1 MLQKSIGFFLLIN
14 VSSVYALGYTLGQG
28 YNLGAWNISG
38 YTSVA
43 FGVPIQNKAPAKI
56 EIDDI
61 ALFGQANLHPYL
73 NPFFEIEYA
82 AQPIWI
88 DGQGAFAQSGRFVVE
103 RLYNDMQLTEAWTFR
118 LGKMLTPL
126 TEWNQIHANPLVATV
141 IRPLSSYV
149 SFSNFISG
157 VGLYYQTEL
166 EWLPNIQVYYQPW
179 EELLPKS
186 LDHSPIRYKNISG
199 FNLQYGDEF
208 SGRIAFAVQHAELTT
223 RKEQQT
229 LFSLD
234 GAYDFDDIKVS
245 TQFFYATIAGSDI
258 TRQRNEEWGGYVQ
271 VHATINEQWSL
282 VGRSEVF
289 MQRAANKAHYN
300 TVLGINYRPYSVIVW
315 KLEYVLQRGAVLN
328 LPEGVYGS
336 LGTMF

>member
-1 MLQKSIGFFLLIN
+1 MLQKSIGIFLL
-14 VSSVYALGYTLGQG
+14 LGTAMVHAEGYVLGQG

-38 YTSVA
+38 YTTVK
-43 FGVPIQNKAPAKI
+43 FKVPIQNKAPA
-56 EIDDI
+56 EIVLDDL
-61 ALFGQANLHPYL
+61 ALFVQANLHPYL

-82 AQPIWI
+82 AQPLWI
-88 DGQGAFAQSGRFVVE
+88 NGQGAFSKSGRFVVE
-103 RLYNDMQLTEAWTFR
+103 RLYNDMQVTEALTIR
-118 LGKMLTPL
+118 LGKMLAPL

-141 IRPLSSYV
+141 TRPLSSYV

-157 VGLYYQTEL
+157 VALHYQTEV

-186 LDHSPIRYKNISG
+186 INHSPTRYKNISG

-208 SGRIAFAVQHAELTT
+208 SGRIAFAMQHAELTT

-229 LFSLD
+229 LFSVD
-234 GAYDFDDIKVS
+234 GAYDFDDFKVS
-245 TQFFYATIAGSDI
+245 TQFFYATIAGNEL

-271 VHATINEQWSL
+271 VHAFLNEQWSL

-289 MQRAANKAHYN
+289 MQRDANQAHYN
-300 TVLGINYRPYSVIVW
+300 TVLGMNYRPQNAMVW

-336 LGTMF
+336 FGVMF